1 MGRGAWETIVHRV
14 AKDSDTATEQQQENV
29 IEMNLYIILN
39 EEGFL
44 K

>member
-14 AKDSDTATEQQQENV
+14 AKDLDTAAKQQEENV